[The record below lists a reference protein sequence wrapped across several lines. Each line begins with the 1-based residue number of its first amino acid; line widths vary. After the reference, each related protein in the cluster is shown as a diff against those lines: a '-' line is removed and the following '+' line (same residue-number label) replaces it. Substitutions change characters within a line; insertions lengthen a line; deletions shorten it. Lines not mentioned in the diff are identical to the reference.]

1 MLRLSIR
8 QLLAHKIR
16 FLMTSFAVILG
27 VSFVVGSLVVTDTVR
42 NSFDTLFAEITD
54 GTDLVVR
61 SESAFAD
68 QSFSGN
74 REPLPEDLVQVVDG
88 IDGVAVAEG
97 GVGGT
102 AQPVAPDGEP
112 VKTTGAPL
120 LGTAWG
126 PTDQLYPVTLD
137 QGEKPDEAGEIAID
151 KGTFEEYDFELGQP
165 VDVLL
170 PSGTETFTLVGT
182 ATFGESN
189 SLAGARLTMFT
200 PDEAQR
206 VFDREGVVEE
216 IYVAL
221 EDGADPEAVQASV
234 AAALP
239 DGAEV
244 VTGEATA
251 QEGSDEIGEFVDI
264 FGNVL
269 LGFAGVALFVSAFYI
284 YNTFSIILGQRIKEL
299 ALLRAVGASA
309 AQIRRTVILEALFVG
324 TIASVIG
331 IGTGMLTAMGLRG
344 LLNAGGFGLPADALV
359 LRGGTIVTAFVVGV
373 GVTLAASI
381 IPARSAARVSPITA
395 LRDGVTST
403 TRSRRLRLVVGGVMT
418 GLGAGL
424 VLLGL
429 FVADGT
435 TPTLVSLGLGAVLV
449 FLGVANLSPL
459 FAGPVANAL
468 GAPVARLFGEPGRLA
483 RDNATRNPFR
493 TASTASALVIG
504 LALVTMASVVGTSV
518 KETFADKIDQS
529 VSADFVISES
539 SFAGFS
545 PKLAEDLAT
554 TPEIEAVSGIRFGQF
569 QFEGSIRDVVA
580 VGDAG
585 SELVDIDVQAGGSLA
600 DLGTDGIF
608 VHEDPARDL
617 GLSVG
622 DTVTV
627 AFAATGEQELV
638 VKGIHADATFAGNY
652 VISNEAWDAN
662 FTDRVD
668 TVVMAKAAEG
678 VDPAAARSAV
688 EAALVEFPQAEIEDR
703 QEFLDSQ
710 QAQIDQVLVTVNVL
724 LLLAV
729 VIAVLGIANTLA
741 LSVFERTRELGLLRA
756 VGMSRRQTRRM
767 VRWEAAIVSLF
778 GAVLGVAVGVVF
790 GVAAS
795 SAMPDSFLDR
805 IAVPTG
811 TLIGLLVLAVVAGL
825 LAAIPPARRASR
837 LDVLRAITAE

>member
-1 MLRLSIR
+1 MFTLSVR

-16 FLMTSFAVILG
+16 FLMTSFAVVLG

-42 NSFDTLFAEITD
+42 RSFDTLFDEITE

-61 SESAFAD
+61 SESAFED

-74 REPLPEDLVQVVDG
+74 REPLPEDLVQAVAAV
-88 IDGVAVAEG
+88 DGVAVAEG

-112 VKTTGAPL
+112 VTTTGAPL
-120 LGTAWG
+120 LGTSWG
-126 PTDQLYPVTLD
+126 ATDRLYPVTLAE
-137 QGEKPDEAGEIAID
+137 GEKPDEAGEIAMD
-151 KGTFEEYDFELGQP
+151 QGTFEEYGYELGQQ

-170 PSGTETFTLVGT
+170 PSGREAFTLVGT

-189 SLAGARLTMFT
+189 SLAGARLTIFT
-200 PDEAQR
+200 PDDAQR
-206 VFDREGVVEE
+206 VFDRAGMFEE
-216 IYVAL
+216 IYIGL
-221 EDGADPEAVQASV
+221 EEGAD
-234 AAALP
+234 AAAVHALVAGVLP

-244 VTGEATA
+244 ITGDAVA
-251 QEGSDEIGEFVDI
+251 QEGSDEVGEFVDI

-269 LGFAGVALFVSAFYI
+269 LGFAAVALFVSAFYI

-309 AQIRRTVILEALFVG
+309 AQIRRTVVLEALLVG
-324 TIASVIG
+324 TIASVVG
-331 IGTGMLTAMGLRG
+331 IGTGMLTALGLRG

-359 LRGGTIVTAFVVGV
+359 LEPGTVVAALVVGV
-373 GVTLAASI
+373 GVTLLASV

-395 LRDGVTST
+395 LRDGVSGAT
-403 TRSRRLRLVVGGVMT
+403 TSRRVRLAVGAAMTVVGAV
-418 GLGAGL
+418 L
-424 VLLGL
+424 VAVGL

-435 TPTLVSLGLGAVLV
+435 AATLSSLGLGAVLV
-449 FLGVANLSPL
+449 FLGISGLSPL
-459 FAGPVANAL
+459 FAGPVARVL
-468 GAPVARLFGEPGRLA
+468 GAPVARLFGEPGVLA
-483 RDNATRNPFR
+483 RENATRNPYR

-529 VSADFVISES
+529 VAADFVISEP

-545 PKLAEDLAT
+545 PQLAEGLAA
-554 TPEIEAVSGIRFGQF
+554 TPEIDAVSGIRFGRF
-569 QFEGSIRDVVA
+569 QFEGNVRDVVA
-580 VGDAG
+580 VSPDGG
-585 SELVDIDVQAGGSLA
+585 ELVDVDVQAGGSIA
-600 DLGTDGIF
+600 DLGADGIF
-608 VHEDPARDL
+608 VHEDPAEDL

-622 DTVTV
+622 DRVTV

-638 VKGIHADATFAGNY
+638 VRGIHADATFAGNY

-662 FTDRVD
+662 FTDRID
-668 TVVMAKAAEG
+668 NVVMAKA
-678 VDPAAARSAV
+678 VDDVAPADARAAV
-688 EAALVEFPQAEIEDR
+688 EHALAEFPQAELEDR

-710 QAQIDQVLVTVNVL
+710 QAQIDQVLATVNVL

-778 GAVLGVAVGVVF
+778 GAVLGVVVGLAF
-790 GVAAS
+790 GYAAS
-795 SAMPDSFLDR
+795 TAMPESFLDR
-805 IAVPTG
+805 VAVPGG
-811 TLIGLLVLAVVAGL
+811 TLVGLLVLAVLAGL
-825 LAAIPPARRASR
+825 GAAIFPARRAAR
-837 LDVLRAITAE
+837 LDVLRAITTE

>member
-1 MLRLSIR
+1 MWKLSVR

-16 FLMTSFAVILG
+16 FVMTSFAVILG

-42 NSFDTLFAEITD
+42 RSFDTLFAEITE

-61 SESAFAD
+61 SESAFED

-74 REPLPEDLVQVVDG
+74 REPLPEDLVATVAG
-88 IDGVAVAEG
+88 IEGVAVAEG

-102 AQPVAPDGEP
+102 AQPVAPDGDP
-112 VKTTGAPL
+112 VTTTGAPL
-120 LGTAWG
+120 LGTTWG
-126 PTDQLYPVTLD
+126 ETDRLYPVTLD
-137 QGEKPDEAGEIAID
+137 QGQKPGAGEIAID
-151 KGTFEEYDFELGQP
+151 RGTFEEYDFELGQP

-170 PSGTETFTLVGT
+170 PSGTEAFTLVGT

-189 SLAGARLTMFT
+189 SLAGARLTMFS
-200 PDEAQR
+200 PADAQR
-206 VFDREGVVEE
+206 VFDREGLVEE

-221 EDGADPEAVQASV
+221 EDGADVEAVQADV

-251 QEGSDEIGEFVDI
+251 QESSDDIGEFVDI

-309 AQIRRTVILEALFVG
+309 AQIRRTVVLEALLVG
-324 TIASVIG
+324 TLASVIG
-331 IGTGMLTAMGLRG
+331 IGTGMLTALGLRG

-359 LRGGTIVTAFVVGV
+359 LETGTVVVAFVVGV
-373 GVTLAASI
+373 GVTLAASV
-381 IPARSAARVSPITA
+381 IPARTAARVSPIAA
-395 LRDGVTST
+395 LRDGIPT
-403 TRSRRLRLVVGGVMT
+403 TERSRRLRLVIGAVMT
-418 GLGAGL
+418 ALGAAL
-424 VLLGL
+424 VGLGL
-429 FVADGT
+429 FVAEGT
-435 TPTLVSLGLGAVLV
+435 PATLSSLGLGAVLV

-459 FAGPVANAL
+459 FAGPVARVI
-468 GAPVARLFGEPGRLA
+468 GAPIARVFGEPGVLA
-483 RDNATRNPFR
+483 RENATRNPFR

-529 VSADFVISES
+529 VAADFVISET

-545 PKLAEDLAT
+545 PRLAEGLAA

-569 QFEGSIRDVVA
+569 QFEGKVRDLVA
-580 VGDAG
+580 VGPDG
-585 SELVDIDVQAGGSLA
+585 GELVDIDVREGGSLA
-600 DLGTDGIF
+600 DLGADGIF
-608 VHEDPARDL
+608 VHEDPAEDL

-622 DTVTV
+622 DRVDV
-627 AFAATGEQELV
+627 AFAATGDQQLV
-638 VKGIHADATFAGNY
+638 VRGIHADATFAGNY
-652 VISNEAWDAN
+652 VISQEAWDAN
-662 FTDRVD
+662 FTDRID
-668 TVVMAKAAEG
+668 SVVMAKAVDD
-678 VDPAAARSAV
+678 VDPAAARAAV
-688 EAALVEFPQAEIEDR
+688 ESALAAFPQAEIEDR
-703 QEFLDSQ
+703 QEFLASQ

-778 GAVLGVAVGVVF
+778 GAVLGVVVGLVF
-790 GVAAS
+790 GYAAS
-795 SAMPDSFLDR
+795 TAMPESFLDR
-805 IAVPTG
+805 VSVPGG
-811 TLIGLLVLAVVAGL
+811 TLFGLLVLAVLAGL
-825 LAAIPPARRASR
+825 AAAILPARRASR
-837 LDVLRAITAE
+837 LDVLQAITAE

>member
-1 MLRLSIR
+1 MWKLSLR

-16 FLMTSFAVILG
+16 FVMTSFAVILG

-42 NSFDTLFAEITD
+42 RSFDTLFAEITE

-61 SESAFAD
+61 SESAFED

-74 REPLPEDLVQVVDG
+74 REPLPEELVDVVG
-88 IDGVAVAEG
+88 GVEGVAVAEG

-102 AQPVAPDGEP
+102 AQPIAPDGEP
-112 VKTTGAPL
+112 VTTTGAPL
-120 LGTAWG
+120 LGTTWG
-126 PTDQLYPVTLD
+126 ETDALYPVTLAA
-137 QGEKPDEAGEIAID
+137 GEKPDEAGEIAID
-151 KGTFEEYDFELGQP
+151 QGTYEEYDFELGQP

-170 PSGTETFTLVGT
+170 PTGTETFTLVGT

-200 PDEAQR
+200 PDAAQR
-206 VFDREGVVEE
+206 AFDREGVVEE
-216 IYVAL
+216 IYIAL
-221 EDGADPEAVQASV
+221 EEGADAEAVQAAV

-309 AQIRRTVILEALFVG
+309 SQIRRTVVLEALLVG
-324 TIASVIG
+324 VLASTIG
-331 IGTGMLTAMGLRG
+331 IGTGMLTALGLRG

-359 LRGGTIVTAFVVGV
+359 LEPATVIVAFVVGV
-373 GVTLAASI
+373 GVTLAASV
-381 IPARSAARVSPITA
+381 IPARSAAKVSPISA
-395 LRDGVTST
+395 LRDGVAT
-403 TRSRRLRLVVGGVMT
+403 TPASRRTRLAVGAVMGALGV
-418 GLGAGL
+418 LL
-424 VLLGL
+424 VLTGL

-435 TPTLVSLGLGAVLV
+435 APTLAALGFGAVLV
-449 FLGVANLSPL
+449 FLGVAGLSPL
-459 FAGPVANAL
+459 FAGPVAGVL
-468 GAPVARLFGEPGRLA
+468 GAPVARLFGEPGTLA
-483 RDNATRNPFR
+483 RENATRNPFR
-493 TASTASALVIG
+493 TASTASALVVG
-504 LALVTMASVVGTSV
+504 LALVTMASVVGESV
-518 KETFADKIDQS
+518 KDTFADKIDQS
-529 VSADFVISES
+529 VAADFVISDS

-545 PKLAEDLAT
+545 PRLADALAE
-554 TPEIEAVSGIRFGQF
+554 TPEIDAVSGIRFGQF
-569 QFEGSIRDVVA
+569 QFKGNVRDLVA
-580 VGDAG
+580 VGPDAG
-585 SELVDIDVQAGGSLA
+585 ELVDVDVRSGDALA

-608 VHEDPARDL
+608 VHQDPARDL
-617 GLSVG
+617 GLEVG
-622 DTVTV
+622 DTVDVT
-627 AFAATGEQELV
+627 FAATGERTLTV
-638 VKGIHADATFAGNY
+638 RGIHADATFAGNY
-652 VISNEAWDAN
+652 VISLEAWDEN
-662 FTDRVD
+662 FTDRID
-668 TVVMAKAAEG
+668 GVVMARAA
-678 VDPAAARSAV
+678 DDV
-688 EAALVEFPQAEIEDR
+688 EAADARAAVESALAAFPQAEIEDR

-729 VIAVLGIANTLA
+729 VIAVLGIANTLS

-778 GAVLGVAVGVVF
+778 GAVLGVVVGLVF
-790 GVAAS
+790 GFAAAT
-795 SAMPDSFLDR
+795 AMPESFLDR
-805 IAVPTG
+805 ISVAGG
-811 TLIGLLVLAVVAGL
+811 TLASLLVLAVLAGL
-825 LAAIPPARRASR
+825 AAAILPARRASK

>member
-1 MLRLSIR
+1 VR

-16 FLMTSFAVILG
+16 FVMTSFAMILG

-42 NSFDTLFAEITD
+42 RSFDTLFEEITR

-61 SESAFAD
+61 SESAFED

-74 REPLPEDLVQVVDG
+74 REPLPEDLVAVVDG

-112 VKTTGAPL
+112 VTTTGAPL

-126 PTDQLYPVTLD
+126 PTDRLYPVTLD
-137 QGEKPDEAGEIAID
+137 QGEKPDEAGEVAID
-151 KGTFEEYDFELGQP
+151 KGTFEEHDFELGEP

-170 PSGTETFTLVGT
+170 PGGTETFTLVGT

-200 PDEAQR
+200 PAEAQR

-221 EDGADPEAVQASV
+221 EEGADAEAVQAAV
-234 AAALP
+234 ADALP

-251 QEGSDEIGEFVDI
+251 KEGSDEIGEFVGI
-264 FGNVL
+264 FRNVL

-309 AQIRRTVILEALFVG
+309 SQIRRTVVLEALLVG
-324 TIASVIG
+324 TIASAIG
-331 IGTGMLTAMGLRG
+331 IGTGMLTALGLRG

-359 LRGGTIVTAFVVGV
+359 LRPSTVVIAFVVGV
-373 GVTLAASI
+373 GITLLSSI
-381 IPARSAARVSPITA
+381 IPARSAAKVPPIAA
-395 LRDGVTST
+395 LRDGIAT
-403 TRSRRLRLVVGGVMT
+403 THRSRRIRLAVGAVMT
-418 GLGAGL
+418 VLGSGL

-435 TPTLVSLGLGAVLV
+435 PATLSSLGLGAVLV

-459 FAGPVANAL
+459 IAAPVARVL
-468 GAPVARLFGEPGRLA
+468 GAPVARLFGEPGVLA
-483 RDNATRNPFR
+483 RENATRNPFR

-504 LALVTMASVVGTSV
+504 LALVTMVSVVGTSV

-529 VSADFVISES
+529 VGADFVISES
-539 SFAGFS
+539 SFAGFG
-545 PKLAEDLAT
+545 PGLAATLAE
-554 TPEIEAVSGIRFGQF
+554 TPEIDAVSGIRFGHF
-569 QFEGSIRDVVA
+569 QFDGNERDVIA
-580 VGDAG
+580 VGPESG
-585 SELVDIDVQAGGSLA
+585 ELVDIDVQEGGTLA
-600 DLGTDGIF
+600 DLGPDGIF
-608 VHEDPARDL
+608 VHEDPAEDL
-617 GLSVG
+617 ELEVG
-622 DTVTV
+622 DQVTVT
-627 AFAATGEQELV
+627 FAASGEQQLTIR
-638 VKGIHADATFAGNY
+638 GIHADATFAGNY
-652 VISNEAWDAN
+652 VISTEAWDAN
-662 FTDRVD
+662 FTDRID
-668 TVVMAKAAEG
+668 NVVMAKVAEG
-678 VDPAAARSAV
+678 TDPAAARSAV
-688 EAALVEFPQAEIEDR
+688 EAALEAFPQAELEDR
-703 QEFLDSQ
+703 QEFLASQ

-778 GAVLGVAVGVVF
+778 GAVLGVVVGLVF
-790 GVAAS
+790 GFAAS
-795 SAMPDSFLDR
+795 SAMPESFLDR
-805 IAVPTG
+805 VSVPGG
-811 TLIGLLVLAVVAGL
+811 TLFGLLVLAVLAGL
-825 LAAIPPARRASR
+825 AAAILPARRASR

>member
-1 MLRLSIR
+1 MWKLSVR

-16 FLMTSFAVILG
+16 FVMTSFAVILG

-42 NSFDTLFAEITD
+42 RSFDTLFAEITE

-61 SESAFAD
+61 SESAFED

-74 REPLPEDLVQVVDG
+74 REPLPEDLVATVAG
-88 IDGVAVAEG
+88 IEGVAVAEG

-102 AQPVAPDGEP
+102 AQPVAPDGDP
-112 VKTTGAPL
+112 VTTTGAPL
-120 LGTAWG
+120 LGTTWG
-126 PTDQLYPVTLD
+126 ETDRLYPVTLD
-137 QGEKPDEAGEIAID
+137 QGEKPGAGEIALD
-151 KGTFEEYDFELGQP
+151 RGTFDEYDFELGQP

-189 SLAGARLTMFT
+189 SLAGARLTMFS
-200 PDEAQR
+200 PADAQR
-206 VFDREGVVEE
+206 VFDREGLVEE

-221 EDGADPEAVQASV
+221 EDGADVEAVQADV

-251 QEGSDEIGEFVDI
+251 QESSDDIGEFVDI

-309 AQIRRTVILEALFVG
+309 AQIRRTVVLEALLVG
-324 TIASVIG
+324 TLASVIG
-331 IGTGMLTAMGLRG
+331 IGTGMLTALGLRG

-359 LRGGTIVTAFVVGV
+359 LETGTVVVAFVVGV
-373 GVTLAASI
+373 GVTLAASV
-381 IPARSAARVSPITA
+381 IPARTAARVSPIAA
-395 LRDGVTST
+395 LRDGIPT
-403 TRSRRLRLVVGGVMT
+403 TERSRRLRLVIGAVMT
-418 GLGAGL
+418 ALGAAL
-424 VLLGL
+424 VGLGL
-429 FVADGT
+429 FVAEGT
-435 TPTLVSLGLGAVLV
+435 PATLSSLGLGAVLV

-459 FAGPVANAL
+459 FAGPVARVI
-468 GAPVARLFGEPGRLA
+468 GAPIARVFGEPGVLA
-483 RDNATRNPFR
+483 RENATRNPFR

-529 VSADFVISES
+529 VAADFVISET

-545 PKLAEDLAT
+545 PRLAEGLAA

-569 QFEGSIRDVVA
+569 QFEGKVRDLVA
-580 VGDAG
+580 VGPDG
-585 SELVDIDVQAGGSLA
+585 GELVDIDVREGGSLA
-600 DLGTDGIF
+600 DLGADGIF
-608 VHEDPARDL
+608 VHEDPAEDL

-622 DTVTV
+622 DRVDV
-627 AFAATGEQELV
+627 AFAATGDQQLV
-638 VKGIHADATFAGNY
+638 VRGIHADATFAGNY
-652 VISNEAWDAN
+652 VISQEAWDAN
-662 FTDRVD
+662 FTDRID
-668 TVVMAKAAEG
+668 SVVMAKAVDD
-678 VDPAAARSAV
+678 VDPAAARAAV
-688 EAALVEFPQAEIEDR
+688 ESALAAFPQAEIEDR
-703 QEFLDSQ
+703 QEFLASQ

-778 GAVLGVAVGVVF
+778 GAVLGVVVGLVF
-790 GVAAS
+790 GYAAS
-795 SAMPDSFLDR
+795 TAMPESFLDR
-805 IAVPTG
+805 VSVPGG
-811 TLIGLLVLAVVAGL
+811 TLFGLLVLAVLAGL
-825 LAAIPPARRASR
+825 AAAILPARRASR
-837 LDVLRAITAE
+837 LDVLQAITAE